1 MYHVSTLL
9 PFDPNNTQQVCFV
22 TIDSFFFFVV
32 VVKTECL
39 LRHLMIFPSHSSQLH
54 RKRHIGNDIVNIVFQ
69 SEDAPPLNIDSFA
82 SKYTQVIIV
91 VRVFNHGT
99 PQLYYKCV

>member
-1 MYHVSTLL
+1 LPANKLTHIHIYIYSVAGACLSPTL
-9 PFDPNNTQQVCFV
+9 TR
-22 TIDSFFFFVV
+22 T
-32 VVKTECL
+32 
-39 LRHLMIFPSHSSQLH
+39 QLH

-99 PQLYYKCV
+99 PDMFYK